1 MSLYPKIDDLS
12 ILLDNDCKRMLRR
25 SSRKLIICE
34 VVEKLS
40 NNNKKEILFTDISN
54 NSINTIIDSNS
65 SDYINTN
72 ITKKKKILEIIL
84 NILCCNKG

>member
-72 ITKKKKILEIIL
+72 ITKKKKYSKLF
-84 NILCCNKG
+84 